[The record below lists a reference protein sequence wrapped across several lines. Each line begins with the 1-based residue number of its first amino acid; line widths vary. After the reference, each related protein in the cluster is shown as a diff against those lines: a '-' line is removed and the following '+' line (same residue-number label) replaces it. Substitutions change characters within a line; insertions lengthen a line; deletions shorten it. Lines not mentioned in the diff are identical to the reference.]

1 MNWGSHAGAQV
12 ESRKS
17 PAKPLIT
24 PSGSGTCF
32 VIIAKGGAE
41 VINRRQKGFTLIELM
56 IVILIIAILVAI
68 AVPVYLAATNSAKR
82 RTCQS
87 NLRTIDSAINAY
99 NGYYDMMPGNGTCAA
114 VLSTTWL
121 KRDPTCPS
129 SAAP

>member
-1 MNWGSHAGAQV
+1 MIM
-12 ESRKS
+12 K
-17 PAKPLIT
+17 
-24 PSGSGTCF
+24 
-32 VIIAKGGAE
+32 
-41 VINRRQKGFTLIELM
+41 RRQEGFTLIELM

-99 NGYYDMMPGNGTCAA
+99 NGFYDMQPGNGTCAA

-121 KRDPTCPS
+121 KRNPTCPS
-129 SAAP
+129 SAAPATYSLASGNTLTGIPPSVSCPGSISGHSI

>member
-1 MNWGSHAGAQV
+1 MKRLHS
-12 ESRKS
+12 
-17 PAKPLIT
+17 
-24 PSGSGTCF
+24 
-32 VIIAKGGAE
+32 
-41 VINRRQKGFTLIELM
+41 RQKGFTLIELM

-99 NGYYDMMPGNGTCAA
+99 NGYYDMMPGNGTCAN

-129 SAAP
+129 SAAPGTYSLAGGNTITGVPPATACPGSIAGHSI

>member
-1 MNWGSHAGAQV
+1 MKWLHS
-12 ESRKS
+12 K
-17 PAKPLIT
+17 
-24 PSGSGTCF
+24 
-32 VIIAKGGAE
+32 
-41 VINRRQKGFTLIELM
+41 KGFTLIELM

-99 NGYYDMMPGNGTCAA
+99 NGYYDEFPAPGKCGA
-114 VLSTTWL
+114 VLGTTWL

-129 SAAP
+129 STAPGTYALVAGATTLVPPSVSCPGNISGHSI